1 MASQGFSWLLQFCV
15 LLMLAHPLDPSSH
28 PEGDMGTSSLLRE
41 ELERQDSVGPGMNPL
56 VDVVLVSWTRSAL
69 ELLIMGLVLGWFW
82 RRWGEVREGGQA
94 GGTVPGP
101 AATKALGQASV
112 GRGLRAPVAEQ
123 SRVGSEG
130 AGPPGQPFG
139 HGPSAVGAEP
149 LGGNRA
155 QPEPQGHQAEAAELF
170 LLQPLPGAAQPG
182 PSLSRR
188 GQGQCQRAQPRS
200 APLPLPWGSLG
211 RAVQEKRRS
220 PWGCAGRAAGTWLP
234 QGAAA
239 AGEAQPRPDAAV
251 PAPPLSAEAQ
261 SQDTSKR
268 GQLQEEETP
277 RLPSALTLQLQL
289 GAQLAGHRGGCV
301 TSAQPGHCDIPQL
314 RGQ

>member
-1 MASQGFSWLLQFCV
+1 M
-15 LLMLAHPLDPSSH
+15 DPE
-28 PEGDMGTSSLLRE
+28 PT
-41 ELERQDSVGPGMNPL
+41 PL
-56 VDVVLVSWTRSAL
+56 VDMVLVSWTCL
-69 ELLIMGLVLGWFW
+69 LVELLTSGIVLGCCLGRRLRRCW
-82 RRWGEVREGGQA
+82 REVREGVRQA
-94 GGTVPGP
+94 GQGGP
-101 AATKALGQASV
+101 RGCSASWAALWPRPR
-112 GRGLRAPVAEQ
+112 GRGGL
-123 SRVGSEG
+123 S
-130 AGPPGQPFG
+130 PGDSTRQRWP
-139 HGPSAVGAEP
+139 
-149 LGGNRA
+149 
-155 QPEPQGHQAEAAELF
+155 ELF
-170 LLQPLPGAAQPG
+170 FLQPLPGAAQPG

-188 GQGQCQRAQPRS
+188 GQGQRQRAQPRS

-239 AGEAQPRPDAAV
+239 AAEAQPRPDAAV